1 MLAVATLFTGCETVK
16 SWFTKTLSDEQ
27 KVANICSSVQTLT
40 AKGITSVI
48 TKNPDLKQYF
58 AISAESLKILV
69 GAGTIDPKAINIE
82 LEKALAGVPEEYKVA
97 VFTTLNSAIS
107 VYTFFFETNIDS
119 KLTIVQESCKKILT
133 SLLTGI
139 EIGCGYELKAA
150 TPVVGV
156 VKPLDSFTKSDVKLL
171 GK

>member
-1 MLAVATLFTGCETVK
+1 LE
-16 SWFTKTLSDEQ
+16 KTLAD
-27 KVANICSSVQTLT
+27 
-40 AKGITSVI
+40 
-48 TKNPDLKQYF
+48 
-58 AISAESLKILV
+58 
-69 GAGTIDPKAINIE
+69 
-82 LEKALAGVPEEYKVA
+82 VPEEYKVA

-139 EIGCGYELKAA
+139 EIGCEYELKAA
-150 TPVVGV
+150 TLVVGV